1 MSDVPTPDEYYG
13 ERLPSQFNRMLGDQ
27 ERAVADAQRVLD
39 GMRAVNASIRVD
51 VSGEGGG
58 TFYLNV
64 EAGRMAA
71 GAAPSHD
78 PFLTL
83 IQDRDGFERLTDASL
98 ARLLKTLREERLVDR
113 HPEGGTYVLGDAF
126 RRVARAAVGSASAA
140 ELVQPVL
147 VVPQGLLELVEG

>member
-1 MSDVPTPDEYYG
+1 MSDVPNPAEYYG

-64 EAGRMAA
+64 EAGRMTA
-71 GAAPSHD
+71 GAAPAHD

-83 IQDRDGFERLTDASL
+83 ITSCWGACWTDS
-98 ARLLKTLREERLVDR
+98 
-113 HPEGGTYVLGDAF
+113 P
-126 RRVARAAVGSASAA
+126 SWS
-140 ELVQPVL
+140 
-147 VVPQGLLELVEG
+147 